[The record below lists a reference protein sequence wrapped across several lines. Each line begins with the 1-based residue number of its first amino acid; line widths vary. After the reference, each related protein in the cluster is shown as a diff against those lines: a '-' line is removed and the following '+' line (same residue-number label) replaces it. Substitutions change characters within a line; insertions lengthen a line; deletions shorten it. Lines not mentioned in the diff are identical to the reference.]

1 MTAARPW
8 FVTRGQLAV
17 LLLAVFAGNLIETQ
31 VEEALKTPAGYALG
45 YRIAQAFHELEGGL
59 SFGGAERVNRWAV
72 VGYAVVYFGVF
83 PLLLV
88 GAAVAWW
95 RRAPVRVLRVFSFA
109 VALNYLIALPFFLY
123 FPVPERWA
131 FPGAR
136 ATLLSDL
143 LSTRLIELVRP
154 ISGLD
159 NCFPSMH
166 VALVAQVVLT
176 AYWSRSRWRHSLACL
191 AGLVTSST
199 FFLGIHWLPDLA
211 MGLATAALSFALAV
225 GAARRWYRDERPR
238 VRPAAPVAPGSRSPW
253 HAAAAGSRSPWRSA
267 PPFATGRPAAKQVF
281 ISYRRDRTAGLA
293 RVVQMELERRG
304 YPCFLDVDDLG
315 AEHFDERLLREIEQ
329 APNFVLVLAPGSLE
343 RCRDPEDWMRRE
355 ITHALRHG
363 RNIVPLVAEGFQ
375 FPRAAELPPELES
388 LQRLNAVV
396 YSHEYFNASFDRL
409 EEFLNS
415 GAA

>member
-1 MTAARPW
+1 MTAARTW
-8 FVTRGQLAV
+8 FGTRGQLAG
-17 LLLAVFAGNLIETQ
+17 LLLAVFVANLVETQ
-31 VEEALKTPAGYALG
+31 LEEALKSPAGYALG

-59 SFGGAERVNRWAV
+59 NFSGAERVSRWAAG
-72 VGYAVVYFGVF
+72 GYAVAYFGLF
-83 PLLLV
+83 PVLLA

-95 RRAPVRVLRVFSFA
+95 RRERIRVLRVFSFA
-109 VALNYLIALPFFLY
+109 VALNYLLALPFFLF

-131 FPGAR
+131 FPGAK

-143 LSTRLIELVRP
+143 FSTRLIELVRP

-166 VALVAQVVLT
+166 VALAAQVVLA
-176 AYWSRSRWRHSLACL
+176 AYWARSRWRHSLAAL
-191 AGLVTSST
+191 AGLVALST
-199 FFLGIHWLPDLA
+199 FFLGIHWLPDIA
-211 MGLATAALSFALAV
+211 MGLATAGLSFGLAV
-225 GAARRWYRDERPR
+225 RAARRWHRDERPR
-238 VRPAAPVAPGSRSPW
+238 VRPAAAGAAGSRGPW
-253 HAAAAGSRSPWRSA
+253 RPGPAGSRSPWRTA
-267 PPFATGRPAAKQVF
+267 APFAPGRPATKQVF
-281 ISYRRDRTAGLA
+281 ISYRRERTAGLA

-329 APNFVLVLAPGSLE
+329 APNFVLVLAPGSLD

-355 ITHALRHG
+355 ITHALKHG
-363 RNIVPLVAEGFQ
+363 RNLVPLVADGFQ

-396 YSHEYFNASFDRL
+396 YSHEYFDASFDRL
-409 EEFLNS
+409 EGFLQGNS
-415 GAA
+415 

>member
-1 MTAARPW
+1 MTAARTW
-8 FVTRGQLAV
+8 FLTRGQLTG
-17 LLLAVFAGNLIETQ
+17 LLLAVFVGNFVETQ
-31 VEEALKTPAGYALG
+31 LEEVLKTPAGYALG

-59 SFGGAERVNRWAV
+59 NFGGAGRVSRWAV
-72 VGYAVVYFGVF
+72 GGYAIAYFVLF
-83 PLLLV
+83 PLLLA
-88 GAAVAWW
+88 GAVAAWW
-95 RRAPVRVLRVFSFA
+95 RREQVRVYRVFSFA
-109 VALNYLIALPFFLY
+109 VALNYLMALPFFLF

-131 FPGAR
+131 YPGAR

-166 VALVAQVVLT
+166 VALGAQVVLV

-191 AGLVTSST
+191 AGLVAIST
-199 FFLGIHWLPDLA
+199 FFLGIHWLPDLV
-211 MGLATAALSFALAV
+211 MGLATAGLSFALAV
-225 GAARRWYRDERPR
+225 RAARRWYGDERPG
-238 VRPAAPVAPGSRSPW
+238 VRPVAPGPSGSRFPW
-253 HAAAAGSRSPWRSA
+253 RPPAAGSRSPWRSA
-267 PPFATGRPAAKQVF
+267 SPFGFGRPAVKQVF

-329 APNFVLVLAPGSLE
+329 APNFVLVLAPGSLD

-355 ITHALRHG
+355 ITHALKHG

-375 FPRAAELPPELES
+375 FPRTAELPPELES

-415 GAA
+415 SGA